1 MPLALEE
8 LVETAVENQ
17 HVILQKE
24 LEKGIPLN
32 YIDQDGHYVLRY
44 PDGHIEKTS
53 LPVLENMEQRCQGSQ
68 VSR

>member
-1 MPLALEE
+1 MPLTLEE

-32 YIDQDGHYVLRY
+32 
-44 PDGHIEKTS
+44 
-53 LPVLENMEQRCQGSQ
+53 
-68 VSR
+68 